1 MTTLLHL
8 SDLHLSAPLTASQT
22 TVIELLFQAIER
34 ELASSPERA
43 RAVVITG
50 DVFDTS
56 SADRAAAAETLRDFC
71 QGLRRATSGA
81 ADKGPA
87 AAVPVLVLPGNHD
100 RRRLGI
106 LGPEDTSLFRSL
118 ARAVGPDVRLFASGG
133 PFLAELVPEALHGL
147 PFHVVAYDSTML
159 SGGMISAGG
168 LVRQEDL
175 LQISAEIDALEAAS
189 GGERKPLLLLV
200 HHHLVPTPVTDLS
213 HIELDRLPRSVRFVL
228 DKGLRNLVAHGDRE
242 ELTMTALGA
251 GTALSTLCS
260 LGRAVLVLHGHK
272 HYPTARLLKGLRD
285 HEGDILIGSA
295 GSAGRVERWQPT
307 ELTNG
312 ARVWPSFNRLWID
325 GDNVTI
331 ESIGFSDRKPNRPFQ
346 RRTLAQADRRGAR
359 WELAPVPRGTD
370 EHAVPLRTDDCVVTL
385 APNRSDKGA
394 TWDAHV
400 DRALRWAD
408 PALLRPADDI
418 VEGLPD
424 GAVFFVKEGA
434 EVKQPLPARVRIPPE
449 GRLAYRI
456 ERAACRTL
464 AEGLR
469 RYGNLAAHEWM
480 GHLVRHASERARL
493 TLLNLPA
500 GKKRP
505 FGSATSLTSGEERAV
520 PLRVTQ
526 EGLLLDLADCPPL
539 TLLRI
544 YWPLP
549 E

>member
-1 MTTLLHL
+1 M
-8 SDLHLSAPLTASQT
+8 
-22 TVIELLFQAIER
+22 
-34 ELASSPERA
+34 
-43 RAVVITG
+43 
-50 DVFDTS
+50 
-56 SADRAAAAETLRDFC
+56 
-71 QGLRRATSGA
+71 
-81 ADKGPA
+81 
-87 AAVPVLVLPGNHD
+87 
-100 RRRLGI
+100 
-106 LGPEDTSLFRSL
+106 LFRS
-118 ARAVGPDVRLFASGG
+118 
-133 PFLAELVPEALHGL
+133 
-147 PFHVVAYDSTML
+147 
-159 SGGMISAGG
+159 
-168 LVRQEDL
+168 
-175 LQISAEIDALEAAS
+175 
-189 GGERKPLLLLV
+189 
-200 HHHLVPTPVTDLS
+200 
-213 HIELDRLPRSVRFVL
+213 
-228 DKGLRNLVAHGDRE
+228 
-242 ELTMTALGA
+242 
-251 GTALSTLCS
+251 
-260 LGRAVLVLHGHK
+260 
-272 HYPTARLLKGLRD
+272 
-285 HEGDILIGSA
+285 
-295 GSAGRVERWQPT
+295 
-307 ELTNG
+307 
-312 ARVWPSFNRLWID
+312 
-325 GDNVTI
+325 
-331 ESIGFSDRKPNRPFQ
+331 
-346 RRTLAQADRRGAR
+346 RTLAQADRRGAR

-424 GAVFFVKEGA
+424 GAVIFVREGV
-434 EVKQPLPARVRIPPE
+434 EVKQPLPGRVRIPPE

-480 GHLVRHASERARL
+480 GHLVRHAAERARL